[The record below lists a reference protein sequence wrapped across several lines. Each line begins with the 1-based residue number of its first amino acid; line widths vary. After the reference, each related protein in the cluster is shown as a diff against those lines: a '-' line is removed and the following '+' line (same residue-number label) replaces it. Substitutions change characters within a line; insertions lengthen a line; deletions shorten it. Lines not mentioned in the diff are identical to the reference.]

1 MSSAPVIL
9 MMMKHQEFHPDDA
22 ILRQS
27 TPPPMMMHTTTHP
40 VSPPTRQLRL
50 KKRVTFKSTVT
61 IQPITKVV
69 TNEDERERLYYSKA
83 DMQLEKCAALH
94 ACKSAATKR
103 VESTT
108 TTCCGLCTT
117 EECRGLE
124 LYICHNRLRK
134 KLLAKKAFFIY
145 QHNNL
150 HKNKTK
156 SAEEKVQCLAAVS
169 AKLSYWSGQVAL
181 ETARLDSLRVYN
193 HKDYMIP
200 ISEAVVAIANT
211 FPVVSKRSIR
221 RVTHDSDDDDSGSPK
236 SSKRKKI
243 T

>member
-1 MSSAPVIL
+1 MG
-9 MMMKHQEFHPDDA
+9 
-22 ILRQS
+22 
-27 TPPPMMMHTTTHP
+27 
-40 VSPPTRQLRL
+40 RQLRL
-50 KKRVTFKSTVT
+50 EKRVTFKSTVT

-69 TNEDERERLYYSKA
+69 TSDDERARLYYSKA

-94 ACKSAATKR
+94 ACKSASTKR
-103 VESTT
+103 FESNT

-124 LYICHNRLRK
+124 LYICHHRLRNK
-134 KLLAKKAFFIY
+134 VLAKKAFFVY
-145 QHNNL
+145 QHNL

-193 HKDYMIP
+193 SKDYMIP
-200 ISEAVVAIANT
+200 ISETVVAIANT

-221 RVTHDSDDDDSGSPK
+221 RVS
-236 SSKRKKI
+236 
-243 T
+243 